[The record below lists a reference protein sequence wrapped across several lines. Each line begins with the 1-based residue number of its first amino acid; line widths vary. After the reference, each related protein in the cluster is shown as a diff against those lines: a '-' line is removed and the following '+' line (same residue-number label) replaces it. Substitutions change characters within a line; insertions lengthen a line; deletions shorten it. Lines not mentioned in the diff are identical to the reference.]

1 MTTDNKTL
9 ADDVLAELTE
19 ACEDMR
25 VASEECDIGE
35 GLAYA
40 VPFHMW
46 GEFLAK
52 LDAAEQHLAR
62 LKAESE

>member
-9 ADDVLAELTE
+9 AVDALAELAE

-46 GEFLAK
+46 FQFLFK

-62 LKAESE
+62 VKGESA